1 MISLDNL
8 IIDKKDLPVLSTT
21 KGIGWNFLMK
31 RAKIGKKEL
40 QWLQKKTGKEKIV
53 MTCLTIVKKSN
64 CLW

>member
-8 IIDKKDLPVLSTT
+8 IIDKKDLPVLSAT

-40 QWLQKKTGKEKIV
+40 QWLQKKNGKRKNCHD
-53 MTCLTIVKKSN
+53 MFDNCQKK
-64 CLW
+64 

>member
-8 IIDKKDLPVLSTT
+8 IIDKKDLPVLSAT

-40 QWLQKKTGKEKIV
+40 
-53 MTCLTIVKKSN
+53 
-64 CLW
+64 